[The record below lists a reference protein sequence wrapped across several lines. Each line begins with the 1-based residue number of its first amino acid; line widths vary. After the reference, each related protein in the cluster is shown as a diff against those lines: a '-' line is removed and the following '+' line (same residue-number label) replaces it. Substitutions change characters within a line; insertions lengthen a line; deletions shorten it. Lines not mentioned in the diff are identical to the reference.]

1 MLTTMM
7 MTTNQCQVYHYHHND
22 SPTCISPKMIM
33 CWAINAH
40 VDSGYSL
47 WSLLVVCLCIFLG
60 IINPI
65 LNAIT
70 NNSNKRKKSIKN
82 SHTWNIDPKT
92 NRTKTM
98 IINLFTAAAATSI
111 HINQWKKNNNNN
123 IIMGVLRPKKK
134 TSSKEDYH

>member
-22 SPTCISPKMIM
+22 SPTCISSKMIM
-33 CWAINAH
+33 CCAINAH
-40 VDSGYSL
+40 VNSGYSL

-111 HINQWKKNNNNN
+111 HINQWKKTTTTLSWAFYDQRKKPHPKR
-123 IIMGVLRPKKK
+123 IIIN
-134 TSSKEDYH
+134 